1 MHKGAQF
8 RTTRHNSHPPRKPD
22 RRVATS
28 PCLRV
33 PFARSPP
40 PPLSRHP
47 PPPPP
52 APPPP
57 PPPGRSP
64 PTPPRPPPSPTAP
77 LPRPIIRYTQT
88 KDGFPDA
95 PKAALVLSVPR
106 PHFFVLPNRRHLRT
120 TGPGGRHRRRGRRHR
135 RRSEIVH
142 QRLWPGGTKL
152 RRQGGSRQSHL

>member
-1 MHKGAQF
+1 MAHNTIKTKPLSEIGFDRPKTPSEPLMHKVAQL
-8 RTTRHNSHPPRKPD
+8 RTTRHNFHPPRKPD

-33 PFARSPP
+33 PFAPS
-40 PPLSRHP
+40 
-47 PPPPP
+47 
-52 APPPP
+52 
-57 PPPGRSP
+57 
-64 PTPPRPPPSPTAP
+64 PPPSPTAP